1 MTHSGLQFFLMHWF
15 QKRKANKTSVSREN
29 NKTSVSRENLTT
41 TTNKVLSNQQNN
53 QQQQQQGSIFTFP
66 NTASR
71 ERYRETTRPNFY
83 FLIFFIWFVCHVYAN

>member
-15 QKRKANKTSVSREN
+15 QKRKSNKTAA
-29 NKTSVSRENLTT
+29 TSVA

-66 NTASR
+66 NTSR
-71 ERYRETTRPNFY
+71 ERYRETRPNFY
-83 FLIFFIWFVCHVYAN
+83 YSEFLINNYNIHR

>member
-29 NKTSVSRENLTT
+29 LTTT

-53 QQQQQQGSIFTFP
+53 QQQQQGSIFTFP
-66 NTASR
+66 NTTSR
-71 ERYRETTRPNFY
+71 ERYKVSQDYQILFSE
-83 FLIFFIWFVCHVYAN
+83 FVLL

>member
-29 NKTSVSRENLTT
+29 LTTAT

-53 QQQQQQGSIFTFP
+53 QQQQGSIFTFP
-66 NTASR
+66 NTSR
-71 ERYRETTRPNFY
+71 ERYRETRPNFY
-83 FLIFFIWFVCHVYAN
+83 SEF